1 MRIAVIGA
9 YGLIGS
15 YLTSRLIEE
24 GHALLGIG
32 RDIAAAQ
39 RRFPSVSWAQADLA
53 TASVEA
59 WAALLD
65 GIDAV
70 INCAG
75 ALQDSPR
82 DDLQAVHVTG
92 VELLAAACARA
103 GVGRFIHVSAAGV
116 GEGRETAFNRTKLAA
131 EAALAAT
138 DLDWIILRPGLV
150 LAPTAYGGTALLRGL
165 AGLPHVL
172 PSAFPESA
180 VQLVSVEDVAE
191 AVVRILARPDLRRV
205 GIDLVHAERHGFET
219 LLVALR
225 QWLGLPPAR
234 ILRVPAALIGLTARL
249 ADGLAYL
256 GWRSPMRSAA
266 LAQLR
271 LGVTGDAEAAR
282 RLLGLELRS
291 LRQILEAW
299 PAGVQERWFARSY
312 FLKPAILIGLGLF
325 WLLSGA
331 IGLSLGFT
339 PAVAVLTDVGVAPAL
354 AKAAVIGGGLADML
368 LGSAVAFRRAAP
380 WALRGMLLV
389 SAAYL
394 IGGTLVRPDLWL
406 DPLGPLL
413 KVVPGML
420 LAAAALAILDE
431 R

>member
-15 YLTSRLIEE
+15 YITSRLIQE
-24 GHALLGIG
+24 GHAVLGFG
-32 RDIAAAQ
+32 REIAAAQ
-39 RRFPSVSWAQADLA
+39 RRFPSVSWATADLA
-53 TASVEA
+53 TSSVDA
-59 WAALLD
+59 WATLLD
-65 GIDAV
+65 GADAV
-70 INCAG
+70 VNCAG

-92 VELLAAACARA
+92 VERLAAACLQA
-103 GVGRFIHVSAAGV
+103 GVGRFVHISAAGV
-116 GEGRETAFNRTKLAA
+116 AAGREMAFNRTKLAA

-138 DLDWIILRPGLV
+138 ELDWIILRPGLV
-150 LAPTAYGGTALLRGL
+150 LAPAAYGGTALLRGL
-165 AGLPHVL
+165 AGLPYGL

-180 VQLVSVEDVAE
+180 VQLVPVEDVAE
-191 AVVRILARPDLRRV
+191 AVIRILARPDLRQV
-205 GIDLVHAERHGFET
+205 SIDLVHAERHGFEA
-219 LLVALR
+219 LLTALR
-225 QWLGLPPAR
+225 QWLGLPPGR
-234 ILRVPAALIGLTARL
+234 ILRVPAALIGVTARM

-291 LRQILEAW
+291 LRQILDAW

-312 FLKPAILIGLGLF
+312 FLKPAMLIGLGLF
-325 WLLSGA
+325 WLLSGT
-331 IGLSLGFT
+331 IGLTVSFA
-339 PAVAVLTDVGVAPAL
+339 PAVAVLTAVGVAPAL
-354 AKAAVIGGGLADML
+354 AKAAVIGGGLADIL

-394 IGGTLVRPDLWL
+394 MGGTLLRPDLWL
-406 DPLGPLL
+406 DPLGPFL
-413 KVVPGML
+413 KVIPGML

>member
-15 YLTSRLIEE
+15 YITSRLIAE
-24 GHALLGIG
+24 GHAVLGIG

-39 RRFPSVSWAQADLA
+39 RRFPSVSWALADLA
-53 TASVEA
+53 TTSVEG
-59 WAALLD
+59 WTALLD
-65 GIDAV
+65 GVEAV

-92 VELLAAACARA
+92 VERLAVACARA
-103 GVGRFIHVSAAGV
+103 GVSRLIHVSAAGV
-116 GEGRETAFNRTKLAA
+116 AAGRETAFNRTKLAA
-131 EAALAAT
+131 EAALAVT

-150 LAPTAYGGTALLRGL
+150 LAPAAYGGTALLRGL
-165 AGLPHVL
+165 AGLPYAL

-191 AVVRILARPDLRRV
+191 AVVRVLARPDLRRV
-205 GIDLVHAERHGFET
+205 GIDLVQAERHSVEA
-219 LLVALR
+219 LLAALR

-234 ILRVPAALIGLTARL
+234 ILRMPAVLIGLTARL
-249 ADGLAYL
+249 ADGLACL

-271 LGVTGDAEAAR
+271 LGVTGDAEAAP

-291 LRQILEAW
+291 LQQILEAW

-312 FLKPAILIGLGLF
+312 LLKPAILIGLGVF

-331 IGLSLGFT
+331 IGLVSFA
-339 PAVAVLTDVGVAPAL
+339 PAVAVLTAAGVAPVL
-354 AKAAVIGGGLADML
+354 AKAAVLGGGLADLL
-368 LGSAVAFRRAAP
+368 LGTAIAFRSTAP
-380 WALRGMLLV
+380 WALGGMLLV

-394 IGGTLVRPDLWL
+394 IGGTLVRSDLWL
-406 DPLGPLL
+406 DPLGPFL
-413 KVVPGML
+413 KIVPGML

>member
-15 YLTSRLIEE
+15 YVTARLSAE
-24 GHALLGIG
+24 GHAVLGIG
-32 RDIAAAQ
+32 RDVAAAQ
-39 RRFPSVSWAQADLA
+39 RRFPSVSWVAADLA
-53 TASVEA
+53 TTQIEA
-59 WAALLD
+59 WVALLD
-65 GIDAV
+65 GADAV

-92 VELLAAACARA
+92 VDRLATACAKAR
-103 GVGRFIHVSAAGV
+103 VGRFIHVSAAGV
-116 GEGRETAFNRTKLAA
+116 AEGRATTFNRTKLAA
-131 EAALAAT
+131 EAALAGT
-138 DLDWIILRPGLV
+138 DLNWIILRPGLV
-150 LAPTAYGGTALLRGL
+150 LAPAAYGGTALLRGL
-165 AGLPHVL
+165 AALPAML
-172 PSAFPESA
+172 PSAFPESEI
-180 VQLVSVEDVAE
+180 QLVSVEDVAE
-191 AVVRILARPDLRRV
+191 AIVRILAQPDLRRV
-205 GIDLVHAERHGFET
+205 GIDLVHAERHGFDA
-219 LLVALR
+219 LLTALR

-234 ILRVPAALIGLTARL
+234 ILRVTAALIGLAARL

-271 LGVTGDAEAAR
+271 LGVTGDADAAR

-291 LRQILEAW
+291 LRQILDFW

-312 FLKPAILIGLGLF
+312 FLKPAILVGLGLF
-325 WLLSGA
+325 WLLSGL
-331 IGLSLGFT
+331 IGLTVSFT
-339 PAVAVLTDVGVAPAL
+339 PAVAVLTAVGVAPML

-368 LGSAVAFRRAAP
+368 LGSAVAFRLAAP

-413 KVVPGML
+413 KVIPSML
-420 LAAAALAILDE
+420 AALAGLAMLDE

>member
-15 YLTSRLIEE
+15 YITSRLIVE
-24 GHALLGIG
+24 GHAVLGIG

-39 RRFPSVSWAQADLA
+39 RRFPSASWARADLA
-53 TASVEA
+53 TTSVEA
-59 WAALLD
+59 WITLLVEVE
-65 GIDAV
+65 AV

-103 GVGRFIHVSAAGV
+103 GVSRLIHVSAAGV
-116 GEGRETAFNRTKLAA
+116 AAGRETAFNRTKLAA
-131 EAALAAT
+131 EAVLAAT

-150 LAPTAYGGTALLRGL
+150 LAPAAYGGTALLRGL
-165 AGLPHVL
+165 AGLPYVL

-191 AVVRILARPDLRRV
+191 AVVRVLGRPDLRQV
-205 GIDLVHAERHGFET
+205 SIDLVQAERHSFDA
-219 LLVALR
+219 LLTALR
-225 QWLGLPPAR
+225 HWLGLPPAR
-234 ILRVPAALIGLTARL
+234 ILRVPAVLIGLAARL

-266 LAQLR
+266 LAQLH

-282 RLLGLELRS
+282 RSLGLELRS
-291 LRQILEAW
+291 LRQILDAW

-312 FLKPAILIGLGLF
+312 FLKPAMLIGLGVF

-331 IGLSLGFT
+331 IGLVSFA
-339 PAVAVLTDVGVAPAL
+339 PAVAVLTASGVAPVL

-368 LGSAVAFRRAAP
+368 LGIAIAFRSTAP
-380 WALRGMLLV
+380 WALRGMVLV

-406 DPLGPLL
+406 DPLGPFL
-413 KVVPGML
+413 KIVPGML
-420 LAAAALAILDE
+420 LEAAALAMLDE